1 VTDDPGTGTPQ
12 PGEPQPA
19 APQPGEPQP
28 AARPARGPLVDPS
41 TPALAVGATGSIYD
55 LGYRRYEGPRLGRPH
70 AIRALLIHSLKVA
83 YGLGRGG
90 RAKIAPIILGGFA
103 VIPAVIGVGI
113 IALARQLGEGSRL
126 VEEANPIRHDTYFSV
141 ILVPVSLFT
150 AIQAPD
156 IVGRDQ
162 RYSLLSL
169 YFARALR
176 RLDYTL
182 ARYLGMVIAM
192 LIFLLLPQLIIFGG
206 LVLSSNDIGKELG
219 SELGLMPPT
228 IAQALIAST
237 LLAGLATV
245 ISAFTPRRL
254 YATVGIVVLLAVTPI
269 VTSLLV
275 ELGTADL
282 ARILVLASPSDVL
295 DATNAFLFDRATS
308 SDAVRIADL
317 PGLAYVGAA
326 AVITA
331 VAVGIMVRRF
341 ERIAV

>member
-1 VTDDPGTGTPQ
+1 VSDDPPGTG
-12 PGEPQPA
+12 A
-19 APQPGEPQP
+19 D
-28 AARPARGPLVDPS
+28 RPAVGLPVGPVVDPS
-41 TPALAVGATGSIYD
+41 TPAVAVGATGSIYD
-55 LGYRRYEGPRLGRPH
+55 LGYRRYEGARLGRPH

-83 YGLGRGG
+83 YGIGRGG
-90 RAKIAPIILGGFA
+90 RAKLAPIILGGFA

-113 IALARQLGEGSRL
+113 IALARQLGEGSRI

-150 AIQAPD
+150 AIQAPE

-176 RLDYTL
+176 RVDYSL
-182 ARYLGMVIAM
+182 ARYLGMVLAM

-206 LVLSSNDIGKELG
+206 LVLSAADVGKELG
-219 SELGLMPPT
+219 TELGLVAPT
-228 IAQALIAST
+228 VAQAVIASA

-254 YATVGIVVLLAVTPI
+254 YATVGIIVLLAVTPI

-275 ELGTADL
+275 ELGTPDL

-295 DATNAFLFDRATS
+295 DATNAFFFGRASS
-308 SDAVRIADL
+308 SDAVTNAAL
-317 PGLAYVGAA
+317 PGIAYVGAA
-326 AVITA
+326 AAITA
-331 VAVGIMVRRF
+331 VAVGILVRRF
-341 ERIAV
+341 QRIAV